1 MTDTQPTENKPPERR
16 EGARNQ
22 AKEPNQSEPD
32 EYHSCQSDAEDE
44 VKENTNGIQWL
55 APPPPANFQTLE
67 EAQNYVRNWAKSRR
81 YAVVTAQVK
90 RDKNEQKKAVYM
102 ICDRGRKRRSSRNE
116 ATPRK
121 RLKTGSRKIGCPFR
135 IALLLEKSS
144 ERWKVKISCPDHN
157 HPATLDSVRR
167 QIRIE
172 ALDKVEDQ
180 IEEHL
185 LSGRSASETL
195 ALLRHELE
203 GKVTLRDLHNRRAK
217 IRRRLRQDQDRF
229 PVQATGTAEAK
240 SRRAQGQDQRGRAQ
254 RASKQKPESSQPAAI
269 PDAAPGQLRRR
280 GRPKRDALGSE
291 STTQKLAGGLFMQF
305 RISTA

>member
-1 MTDTQPTENKPPERR
+1 MTDTKPSENSQPER
-16 EGARNQ
+16 ESTRNQ
-22 AKEPNQSEPD
+22 AEEPTQSEPEPD
-32 EYHSCQSDAEDE
+32 EYHSCQSDAGEG
-44 VKENTNGIQWL
+44 NSNGIQWL

-67 EAQNYVRNWAKSRR
+67 EAQTYVRDWAKSRR

-135 IALLLEKSS
+135 IALLLERSS
-144 ERWKVKISCPDHN
+144 KRWKVKISCPDHN

-167 QIRIE
+167 QNRIE

-180 IEEHL
+180 IQEHL
-185 LSGRSASETL
+185 LSGRSASESL
-195 ALLRHELE
+195 AILRDELE

-217 IRRRLRQDQDRF
+217 IRRKLRQGQDHLSLQS
-229 PVQATGTAEAK
+229 VGTTEART
-240 SRRAQGQDQRGRAQ
+240 RRAQGQGQRGRMQ
-254 RASKQKPESSQPAAI
+254 RASKQQPEPTGQQVAVA
-269 PDAAPGQLRRR
+269 DAAPGQLRRR

-291 STTQKLAGGLFMQF
+291 STTQELSGGLFMQF
-305 RISTA
+305 RINTA